1 MALSRAG
8 RRDCDLF
15 LRRFLYVQRIEYDHE
30 KPFRKMTQ
38 DLINI
43 DKTYEKV
50 VFFGDRLNNRE
61 FDGCVFRNCDFS
73 GTTFFECVFIDCE
86 FFDCNLAMAKLPA
99 TSLKTVIFRESKMLG
114 IRFDE
119 CDDFLFSVNFT
130 DCTLDYSWFS
140 RKKMPKTRFDHSS
153 LKGVNFE
160 NTDLTSSIFD
170 HCNLEEAVF
179 DSSNLTGADLTT
191 AYHFRIDP
199 ELNTIKKARFSIS
212 GIPGLLDKYDIK
224 IE

>member
-1 MALSRAG
+1 
-8 RRDCDLF
+8 
-15 LRRFLYVQRIEYDHE
+15 
-30 KPFRKMTQ
+30 MTQ
-38 DLINI
+38 DFINI

-50 VFFGDRLNNRE
+50 AFFNDRLNNRE

-73 GTTFFECVFIDCE
+73 GTMFFECAFLDCE
-86 FFDCNLAMAKLPA
+86 FIDCNLAMAKLPA
-99 TSLKTVIFRESKMLG
+99 TSLKTVAFRECKLLG

-119 CDDFLFSVNFT
+119 CDDFLFATGFA
-130 DCTLDYSWFS
+130 DCVLDYSWFS
-140 RKKMPKTRFDHSS
+140 RKKMPKTRFDSCS

-160 NTDLTSSIFD
+160 NTDLTAAVLD
-170 HCNLEEAVF
+170 NCNLEEAVF
-179 DSSNLTGADLTT
+179 DETNLTGADLSS

-199 ELNTIKKARFSIS
+199 ELNTIKKAKFSIS